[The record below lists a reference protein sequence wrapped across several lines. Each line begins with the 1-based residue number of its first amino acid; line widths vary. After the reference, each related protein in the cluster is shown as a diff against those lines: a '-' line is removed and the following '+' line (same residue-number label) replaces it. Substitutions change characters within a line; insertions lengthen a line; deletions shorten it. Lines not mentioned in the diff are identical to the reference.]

1 MESGERE
8 PIASWGQNSHGC
20 GASLDPG
27 NHPREGEEGFLVGSQ
42 KEVCGRPIST
52 YDPVRSWEVVVPSL
66 AKHIIH
72 TFATLCSLIMA
83 MEGP

>member
-1 MESGERE
+1 MESGEHR
-8 PIASWGQNSHGC
+8 PIVSWGQNSHGC
-20 GASLDPG
+20 GTSLDPG
-27 NHPREGEEGFLVGSQ
+27 NHPREGEEGFLVGPQ
-42 KEVCGRPIST
+42 KEVRGRPISA
-52 YDPVRSWEVVVPSL
+52 YDPVRPPLVVAPSL